1 MITLRNLQRR
11 ERIDLGA
18 LRAFAERALSLCL
31 QQRRRHPTPLAAL
44 RDIGVLFVSDR
55 RMAALHQQ
63 FMNIAG
69 PTDVLTF
76 QHGEIFISVDTALA
90 NAKRFRTSLLHE
102 LQLYLVHGLF
112 HLHGY
117 DDTTPSQAKRMQ
129 AAQARLLAAIGR
141 REGRGAAR

>member
-1 MITLRNLQRR
+1 
-11 ERIDLGA
+11 
-18 LRAFAERALSLCL
+18 
-31 QQRRRHPTPLAAL
+31 
-44 RDIGVLFVSDR
+44 
-55 RMAALHQQ
+55 MAALHQH

-76 QHGEIFISVDTALA
+76 QHGEIFISVDTARA